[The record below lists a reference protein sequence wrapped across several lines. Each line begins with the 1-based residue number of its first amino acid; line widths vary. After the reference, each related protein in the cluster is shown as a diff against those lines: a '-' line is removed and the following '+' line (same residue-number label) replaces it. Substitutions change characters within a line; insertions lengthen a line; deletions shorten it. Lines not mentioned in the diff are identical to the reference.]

1 MKLDRKAYLALLVSF
16 LLTGL
21 AIFDGTP
28 VPVAVLTVTIPVMA
42 SYWLIV
48 GFNGTGMIL
57 VPVLWAL
64 SVFARSYL
72 TGTLDMETLKKIVGV
87 KALGGVVLVLAYV
100 AVIRDR

>member
-48 GFNGTGMIL
+48 RFNGTGMIL

-64 SVFARSYL
+64 SVFVRSYL
-72 TGTLDMETLKKIVGV
+72 TGTLDMETLKIVGV

-100 AVIRDR
+100 AVTRDR